1 MCHTCAIVLS
11 MFRAEHKTQREKLQ
25 QRIFIYSRSFTSEQ
39 RIGRNIW
46 GRVHILWMRLHRNPS
61 DVYPISNCGEWFA
74 TNIFFTLPSM
84 LVVHFAWRAEP
95 TKTSTASFE
104 SNHKFMY
111 IKLITMRT
119 CRGKN
124 NIAWR
129 MSWRKKN
136 ATEIFSTIYS
146 ALFVM
151 LFRFALRLG
160 CVEKRQHTGEMQ
172 RKRFDFFYLM
182 LEIVDLF
189 EGTICNLCHNWGLTH
204 SYNNYA
210 NA

>member
-1 MCHTCAIVLS
+1 MRLS
-11 MFRAEHKTQREKLQ
+11 SQCFGQNIKRREKN
-25 QRIFIYSRSFTSEQ
+25 YSKGYSFTVGVSPANSESVATFEVVC
-39 RIGRNIW
+39 IFCGCVSIAT
-46 GRVHILWMRLHRNPS
+46 HR

-129 MSWRKKN
+129 MSWRKKKCHGNIFHNLFCTVCN
-136 ATEIFSTIYS
+136 AFQICTATR
-146 ALFVM
+146 M
-151 LFRFALRLG
+151 CR
-160 CVEKRQHTGEMQ
+160 EKAAHRRDAEKT
-172 RKRFDFFYLM
+172 
-182 LEIVDLF
+182 V
-189 EGTICNLCHNWGLTH
+189 
-204 SYNNYA
+204 
-210 NA
+210 